1 MKARIAAISIPA
13 VIAGIYLAV
22 KSPTGQPTASI
33 PAIEFAFASWDP
45 VEGAVGYNIYLG
57 EEPNNPHGVVKM
69 DLQYHLNGIT
79 EVRVLH
85 NTPVTY
91 ASLSAYDSLG
101 NESGRTPEIHYQ

>member
-1 MKARIAAISIPA
+1 MKSRITAALFPMA
-13 VIAGIYLAV
+13 IASLYLAMNQTV
-22 KSPTGQPTASI
+22 PVTPTPPPSI
-33 PAIEFAFASWDP
+33 QFAIASWDP
-45 VEGAVGYNIYLG
+45 VEGAAGYIIYLG
-57 EEPNNPHGVVKM
+57 EEPNNPHGAVKM

-101 NESGRTPEIHYQ
+101 NESGRTPEIHYP